1 MIAPE
6 AAASFLRV
14 EPCEMSE
21 EEGGGREEDAAGSRG
36 RERSLVGESGATR
49 EKKTLLDSTL
59 ERRVTTT
66 KR

>member
-21 EEGGGREEDAAGSRG
+21 EGGGREEDAGAGVSG
-36 RERSLVGESGATR
+36 VGVRERSDAG
-49 EKKTLLDSTL
+49 EKKRSST
-59 ERRVTTT
+59 RRSNAE
-66 KR
+66 